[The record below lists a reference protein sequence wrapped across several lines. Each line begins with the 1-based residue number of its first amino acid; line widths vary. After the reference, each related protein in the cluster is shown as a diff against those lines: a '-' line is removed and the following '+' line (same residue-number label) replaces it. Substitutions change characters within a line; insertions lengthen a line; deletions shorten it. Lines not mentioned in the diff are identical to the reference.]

1 MSLSLLIFR
10 GHSTRELASVV
21 SDDEQGGLFYFAAHT
36 RTGVGH
42 IQHRKKN
49 RERFGKNGDE
59 WTRGVKISKK
69 EVPGSS
75 RRMHVYTL
83 TCSRLKRE

>member
-21 SDDEQGGLFYFAAHT
+21 SDDEQDGLFYFAAHT

-42 IQHRKKN
+42 IQHRKKLG
-49 RERFGKNGDE
+49 RGLEKMEMNGPE
-59 WTRGVKISKK
+59 G
-69 EVPGSS
+69 
-75 RRMHVYTL
+75 
-83 TCSRLKRE
+83 